1 MALLTLLFKTATS
14 APELLPMPL
23 FDFLP
28 LLPDSLNLLT
38 AISLLLVTGI
48 LGARLMSR
56 ALPVPAIT
64 GYVVTG
70 LLIGPALFGFVTT
83 AALDRIGLLVDLALG
98 LVLFELGR
106 RVDFQW
112 LLREK
117 RLLITGIA
125 ISLATFAALYWLLL
139 GFGFGSLI
147 ASMGAAIGM
156 ATSPAVA
163 LSVVREVKAEGQ
175 LTERMLNIVA
185 IGNVF
190 SFVGFSMGLSV
201 LHLEYDAG
209 WHSYVLHPLYLFA
222 GSVLLGWIASRLLI
236 HLSAF
241 VGRDNQAQLVLTIAL
256 ITATVGVSTML
267 KLSALIALLAFGI
280 ATRTGKARHV
290 LMETDFGPLNALL
303 YVFLFVFAGAKLEL
317 SHFIEMAPIVFA
329 FIAVRFAVTIFFT
342 TTLASF
348 NGLALRKGVMLG
360 MSLIPL
366 SGFKVIMVQHA
377 ASFYPLFSGQLAA
390 LMVSILVI
398 LEIIGPICTRFALIS
413 SGEAKT

>member
-1 MALLTLLFKTATS
+1 MPTL
-14 APELLPMPL
+14 
-23 FDFLP
+23 DFLP
-28 LLPDSLNLLT
+28 SIPNSLNLLT

-48 LGARLMSR
+48 LGARLLTR
-56 ALPVPAIT
+56 ALPVPTIT
-64 GYVVTG
+64 GYVLTG
-70 LLIGPALFGFVTT
+70 LIIGPAVFGFVST

-98 LVLFELGR
+98 VVLFELGR
-106 RVDFQW
+106 RVDSQW

-117 RLLITGIA
+117 RLLITGVV
-125 ISLATFAALYWLLL
+125 ISLATFGALYWLLSW
-139 GFGFGSLI
+139 FGFGSLV

-163 LSVVREVKAEGQ
+163 LSVARETKAEGQ

-209 WHSYVLHPLYLFA
+209 WHSYVLHPLYLFI

-236 HLSAF
+236 HLGAF
-241 VGRDNQAQLVLTIAL
+241 IGRDSQAQLVLTIAL
-256 ITATVGVSTML
+256 IAATVGVATML

-280 ATRTGKARHV
+280 AIRSRNPKHAV
-290 LMETDFGPLNALL
+290 VESDFGPFNALL

-317 SHFIEMAPIVFA
+317 RYFIEMAPIVFA
-329 FIAVRFAVTIFFT
+329 FVALRFAVTILFT
-342 TTLASF
+342 TTLSSF
-348 NGLALRKGVMLG
+348 NGMSVRKGVLLG
-360 MSLIPL
+360 VSLIPL

-377 ASFYPLFSGQLAA
+377 AGFYPQFSGQLAA

-398 LEIIGPICTRFALIS
+398 LEIIGPICTRYALVA

>member
-1 MALLTLLFKTATS
+1 
-14 APELLPMPL
+14 MPSL
-23 FDFLP
+23 EFLP
-28 LLPDSLNLLT
+28 SLPESLNLLT
-38 AISLLLVTGI
+38 AISLLLITGI
-48 LGARLMSR
+48 LGARLMTR
-56 ALPVPAIT
+56 ALPVPTIT
-64 GYVVTG
+64 GYVLTG

-83 AALDRIGLLVDLALG
+83 AELDRIGLLVDLALG

-117 RLLITGIA
+117 RLLITGVA

-139 GFGFGSLI
+139 WFGFGSLI

-163 LSVVREVKAEGQ
+163 LSVSREVKAEGQ

-222 GSVLLGWIASRLLI
+222 GSVLLGWLASRLLV
-236 HLSAF
+236 HLGGF
-241 VGRDNQAQLVLTIAL
+241 IGRDNQAQLVLTIAL
-256 ITATVGVSTML
+256 IAATVGVATML

-280 ATRTGKARHV
+280 ATRTGNARHTLV
-290 LMETDFGPLNALL
+290 ETDFGPFNALL

-317 SHFIEMAPIVFA
+317 RYFVEMAPIVLA
-329 FIAVRFAVTIFFT
+329 FVVLRFAIAMLFT
-342 TTLASF
+342 TTLSSF
-348 NGLALRKGVMLG
+348 NGMSLRKGALLG
-360 MSLIPL
+360 LSLIPL
-366 SGFKVIMVQHA
+366 SGFKVIMVQQA
-377 ASFYPLFSGQLAA
+377 ASFYPLFSGKLVA

-398 LEIIGPICTRFALIS
+398 LEIIGPVCTRYALIS

>member
-1 MALLTLLFKTATS
+1 MPTL
-14 APELLPMPL
+14 
-23 FDFLP
+23 DFLP
-28 LLPDSLNLLT
+28 SLPSSLNLLT

-48 LGARLMSR
+48 LGARLLTR
-56 ALPVPAIT
+56 ALPVPTIT
-64 GYVVTG
+64 GYVLTG
-70 LLIGPALFGFVTT
+70 LVIGPAVFGFVTT

-98 LVLFELGR
+98 VVLFELGR
-106 RVDFQW
+106 RVDSQW

-117 RLLITGIA
+117 RLLITGVA
-125 ISLATFAALYWLLL
+125 ISLGTFGALYWLLSW
-139 GFGFGSLI
+139 FGFGSLV

-163 LSVVREVKAEGQ
+163 LSVSREVKAEGQ

-185 IGNVF
+185 ISNVF

-209 WHSYVLHPLYLFA
+209 WHSYVLHPLYLFI

-236 HLSAF
+236 HLGAF
-241 VGRDNQAQLVLTIAL
+241 IGRDSQGQLILTIAL
-256 ITATVGVSTML
+256 IAATVGVATML

-280 ATRTGKARHV
+280 AIRSRNPKHAV
-290 LMETDFGPLNALL
+290 VESDFGPFNALL

-317 SHFIEMAPIVFA
+317 RYFIEMAPIVFA
-329 FIAVRFAVTIFFT
+329 FVALRLAVTLLFT
-342 TTLASF
+342 TALSSF
-348 NGLALRKGVMLG
+348 NGMSMRKGVLLG
-360 MSLIPL
+360 VSLIPL

-377 ASFYPLFSGQLAA
+377 AGFYPQFSGQLAA

-398 LEIIGPICTRFALIS
+398 LEIIGPICTRYALVA

>member
-1 MALLTLLFKTATS
+1 MSSL
-14 APELLPMPL
+14 E
-23 FDFLP
+23 FLP
-28 LLPDSLNLLT
+28 SLPNSLNLLT
-38 AISLLLVTGI
+38 AISLLLITGI
-48 LGARLMSR
+48 LGARLMTR

-64 GYVVTG
+64 GYVLTG

-117 RLLITGIA
+117 RLLITGVA
-125 ISLATFAALYWLLL
+125 ISLTTFAALYWLLL
-139 GFGFGSLI
+139 WFGFGSLI

-163 LSVVREVKAEGQ
+163 LSVIREVKAEGQ

-209 WHSYVLHPLYLFA
+209 WHSFVLHPLYLFV

-236 HLSAF
+236 HLGGF
-241 VGRDNQAQLVLTIAL
+241 IGRDGQAQLVLTIAL
-256 ITATVGVSTML
+256 IAATVGVATML

-280 ATRTGKARHV
+280 ATRTGNSRHTLV
-290 LMETDFGPLNALL
+290 ETDFAPFNALL

-317 SHFIEMAPIVFA
+317 RYFIEMAPIVLA
-329 FIAVRFAVTIFFT
+329 FVALRFAIAIFFT

-348 NGLALRKGVMLG
+348 NGISLRKGALLG
-360 MSLIPL
+360 LSLIPL
-366 SGFKVIMVQHA
+366 SGFKVIMVQQA
-377 ASFYPLFSGQLAA
+377 ASYYPLFSGKLVA

-398 LEIIGPICTRFALIS
+398 LEIIGPICTRYALVS

>member
-1 MALLTLLFKTATS
+1 MTS
-14 APELLPMPL
+14 L
-23 FDFLP
+23 DFLP
-28 LLPDSLNLLT
+28 TLPGSLNLLT

-48 LGARLMSR
+48 LGARLLSR

-64 GYVVTG
+64 GYVLTG
-70 LLIGPALFGFVTT
+70 LLIGPAVFGFVTT

-112 LLREK
+112 LMREK
-117 RLLITGIA
+117 RLLITGVA
-125 ISLATFAALYWLLL
+125 ISLVTFAALYGLLL
-139 GFGFGSLI
+139 WFGFSGLV

-156 ATSPAVA
+156 AASPAVA

-209 WHSYVLHPLYLFA
+209 WHSFVLHPLYLFA

-236 HLSAF
+236 YLGTF
-241 VGRDNQAQLVLTIAL
+241 IGRDNQAQLVLTIAL
-256 ITATVGVSTML
+256 IAATVGVSTML

-280 ATRTGKARHV
+280 ATRTRNPKHALV
-290 LMETDFGPLNALL
+290 ETDFGPYNALL

-317 SHFIEMAPIVFA
+317 RYFFEMAPIALA
-329 FIAVRFAVTIFFT
+329 FIALRFAVTLLFT
-342 TTLASF
+342 TALSSF
-348 NGLALRKGVMLG
+348 NRLSMRKGLLLG
-360 MSLIPL
+360 VSLIPL

-377 ASFYPLFSGQLAA
+377 AGSYPQFSGQLGA

-398 LEIIGPICTRFALIS
+398 LEIIGPICTRYALVA